1 MKEEGRRKKEEGGGF
16 DMGIQDPNSKRKDLF
31 LVRVLNPLL
40 VIKIECALLESN
52 QPENEL

>member
-1 MKEEGRRKKEEGGGF
+1 LTEEKGRGF
-16 DMGIQDPNSKRKDLF
+16 DMGIQNPNSKRKDIF
-31 LVRVLNPLL
+31 LVGVLNPLI